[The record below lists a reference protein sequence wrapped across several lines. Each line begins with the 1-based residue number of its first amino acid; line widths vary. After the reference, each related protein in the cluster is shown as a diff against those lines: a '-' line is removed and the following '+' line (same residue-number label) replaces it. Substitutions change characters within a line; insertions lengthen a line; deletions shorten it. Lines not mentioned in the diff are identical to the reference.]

1 MFEKIAE
8 FSVKNRAFV
17 ILLWVIVAA
26 AGLYSFA
33 VLPID
38 AVPDITPVQV
48 QVNTVSPGLGPA
60 EIEQLITFP
69 IETAMGGLPNVKEV
83 WSVSRTALSQVTVV
97 FHDHVDI
104 YFARQLIL
112 ERLQQAR
119 DEIPEGLGEPEMG
132 PVSTGLGQI
141 YEFVVEG
148 DEYLPRELRAEL
160 QWNIKPQLLTVPGV
174 IEVNSF
180 GGFEKQY
187 QVLVD
192 PNRLQGYGITL
203 SQVFEAV
210 AANNANAGGAYI
222 EHGSEQYLIRGVGLA
237 QSIQDLERIYL
248 NAEDGTPVQ
257 LHEVAQVVVGN
268 ALRQG
273 AVTMNG
279 EGEVVAGMV
288 MMLIG
293 ANSRTVVR
301 DVKER
306 LAEIEPTLPDGM
318 SLRPYYDRT
327 ELVDATLGTV
337 RNNLLEGGL
346 LVIAV
351 LFLMLG
357 NFRSAVIVALAIPLS
372 MLFAAIGMVKTGVT
386 GNLMS
391 LGAIDFGLIVDGAV
405 IMAENISR
413 RLHGKQPD
421 APALPIIVDAVRE
434 VSRPVVFAVGIIIIV
449 YLPILTLQGIE
460 GRMFRPMAFTVVFA
474 LIGALILA
482 LTLTPALCAVLLRR
496 GVRERNLLNVER
508 LQGAYGRLL
517 QWTMG
522 HRAVVVGAA
531 LVAFVG
537 AMVVFPMLGSTFI
550 PTLDE
555 GAAAASVIK
564 LPSISLP
571 AAAEINTK
579 VERSVK
585 GIPEVTDV
593 VSRAGAA
600 EIADDPMGPEEAD
613 VFIGLK
619 PRREW
624 RKGLTKEK
632 LVEEI
637 SHAIDVMPGVNFS
650 ISQPIQLR
658 VNCLVSGVRSDLA
671 VKVFGP
677 DLDVLREQA
686 RLVGEVLADI
696 PGASEVQVEQTVGL
710 PVLEIRARRDDLAR
724 YKVNV
729 ADVQEVVETAL
740 GGKKASEF
748 IEGQRRWDIVVRL
761 PLQYRDSPEAISNVL
776 VAAEDGSQIPL
787 AQLCDIELVSGPA
800 QISREHNQRRVV
812 VECNVRGRDMGG
824 FVAAAQDAV
833 AREVDLPAGYHLEW
847 GGQFENL
854 QRARWRLMIVVPIA
868 LALIFILLYAT
879 FGNLR
884 PAVLIYCCVPFA
896 VIGGVFAL
904 LLRGMPFSISAGVGF
919 IALCGVAVLDGVVM
933 VTCINQLWDKGLG
946 FTAAIREG
954 AKMRLRPVLMTSLVA
969 SLGFVPMAISH
980 STGAEVQRPLATVVI
995 GGLTTSTLLTL
1006 VVLPTLYAWF
1016 GRPSTNGEPSGRE

>member
-1 MFEKIAE
+1 MFEKIVE

-17 ILLWVIVAA
+17 ILLWLIVAGV
-26 AGLYSFA
+26 GLYSFA

-38 AVPDITPVQV
+38 AVPDITPIQV

-60 EIEQLITFP
+60 EVEQLITFP
-69 IETAMGGLPNVKEV
+69 IETAMGGLPNVKEI
-83 WSVSRTALSQVTVV
+83 WSISKTALSQVTVV
-97 FHDHVDI
+97 FHDHVDV

-119 DEIPEGLGEPEMG
+119 GEIPEGLGEPEMG
-132 PVSTGLGQI
+132 PISTGLGQI

-148 DEYLPRELRAEL
+148 GDYSARDLRAEL

-192 PNRLQGYGITL
+192 PDRLQAYGITL
-203 SQVFEAV
+203 GQVFDAV

-237 QSIQDLERIYL
+237 QSIDDLRSIYL

-257 LHEVAQVVVGN
+257 LHEVARVVVGD

-293 ANSRTVVR
+293 ANSRTVVKA
-301 DVKER
+301 VKEK
-306 LAEIEPTLPDGM
+306 LAEIEPTLPGGM
-318 SLRPYYDRT
+318 HIRPYYDRT
-327 ELVDATLGTV
+327 ELVDATLETV
-337 RNNLLEGGL
+337 RRNLLEGGL

-351 LFLMLG
+351 LFLLLG
-357 NFRSAVIVALAIPLS
+357 NFRSALIVALAIPLS
-372 MLFAAIGMVKTGVT
+372 MLFAAIGMVKTGIS

-405 IMAENISR
+405 VMAENVSR
-413 RLHGKQPD
+413 RLSHKEAD
-421 APALPIIVDAVRE
+421 APALPIIIDAVRE

-449 YLPILTLQGIE
+449 YLPILTLQGTE
-460 GRMFRPMAFTVVFA
+460 GRMFRPMAFTVVYA
-474 LIGALILA
+474 LTGALLLA

-496 GVRERNLLNVER
+496 GVRERDIVKIGR
-508 LQGAYGRLL
+508 LQDAYGRGLDWAL
-517 QWTMG
+517 R
-522 HRAVVVGAA
+522 HRRIVIGVAVGAFVAA
-531 LVAFVG
+531 LA
-537 AMVVFPMLGSTFI
+537 VFPMLGSEFI

-555 GAAAASVIK
+555 GAVAASVIK

-571 AAAEINTK
+571 AAVGIHTK
-579 VERSVK
+579 VERNVK
-585 GIPEVTDV
+585 RIPEVTDI

-613 VFIGLK
+613 VFIGLQ

-624 RKGLTKEK
+624 RRGLTKER
-632 LVEEI
+632 LIDEI
-637 SHAIDVMPGVNFS
+637 SHAIDAMPGVNFS

-658 VNCLVSGVRSDLA
+658 INCLVSGVRSDLA

-677 DLDVLREQA
+677 ELEVLRQEA
-686 RLVGEVLADI
+686 ERVAEVLATI

-710 PVLEIRARRDDLAR
+710 PVLEIRARRNDLAR

-729 ADVQEVVETAL
+729 EDVQEVVQTAL

-748 IEGQRRWDIVVRL
+748 IEGQRRWDIIVRL
-761 PLQYRDSPEAISNVL
+761 PLEYRDSPEAIGNIL
-776 VAAEDGSQIPL
+776 VEAGDESEIPL

-812 VECNVRGRDMGG
+812 VECNIRGRDMGG
-824 FVAAAQDAV
+824 FVAAAQAAV
-833 AREVDLPAGYHLEW
+833 TSEVKLPPGYHLEW

-854 QRARWRLMIVVPIA
+854 ARARLRLMIVVPIA

-879 FGNLR
+879 FGSLR
-884 PAVLIYCCVPFA
+884 PALLIYCNVPFA

-904 LLRGMPFSISAGVGF
+904 LIRGMPFSISAGVGF
-919 IALCGVAVLDGVVM
+919 IALCGVAVLNGVVM
-933 VTCINQLWDKGLG
+933 VSYINQLRGRGRPLLE
-946 FTAAIREG
+946 AIREG
-954 AKMRLRPVLMTSLVA
+954 ARTRLRPVLMTALVA
-969 SLGFVPMAISH
+969 SLGFIPMAISH
-980 STGAEVQRPLATVVI
+980 GTGAEVQRPLATVVI
-995 GGLTTSTLLTL
+995 GGLITSTLLTL
-1006 VVLPTLYAWF
+1006 LVLPTLYAWF
-1016 GRPSTNGEPSGRE
+1016 ERRAVRSE

>member
-1 MFEKIAE
+1 MFGKIAE
-8 FSVKNRAFV
+8 FSVNNRAFI

-26 AGLYSFA
+26 AGIYCFA

-38 AVPDITPVQV
+38 AVPDVTPVQV
-48 QVNTVSPGLGPA
+48 QVNTVSPSLGPA
-60 EIEQLITFP
+60 EVEQLITFP
-69 IETAMGGLPNVKEV
+69 IETAMGGLPDVKKV
-83 WSVSRTALSQVTVV
+83 WSISKTALSQVTVV
-97 FHDHVDI
+97 FEDDVDI

-112 ERLQQAR
+112 ERLQR
-119 DEIPEGLGEPEMG
+119 VRGEIPEGLGEPEMG

-148 DEYLPRELRAEL
+148 DGYSPQDLRAEL
-160 QWNIKPQLLTVPGV
+160 QWSIKPQLLTVPGV

-187 QVLVD
+187 QVLVN
-192 PNRLQGYGITL
+192 PERLQAYGVTL
-203 SQVFEAV
+203 GDVFGAV
-210 AANNANAGGAYI
+210 ADNNANAGGAYI
-222 EHGSEQYLIRGVGLA
+222 EHGSEQYLVRGVGLA
-237 QSIQDLERIYL
+237 ESIEDLERIYL
-248 NAEDGTPVQ
+248 TAEDGTPVQ
-257 LHEVAQVVVGN
+257 LHEVAEVVIGN

-306 LAEIEPTLPDGM
+306 LEEIGPTLPEGM

-327 ELVDATLGTV
+327 ELIDATLRTV

-357 NFRSAVIVALAIPLS
+357 NFRSALIVALAIPLS
-372 MLFAAIGMVKTGVT
+372 MLFAGIGMVKTGVT

-405 IMAENISR
+405 IMADNISR
-413 RLHGKQPD
+413 RLHARQAD
-421 APALPIIVDAVRE
+421 APTLPIIIDAVRE

-496 GVRERNLLNVER
+496 GVRERNILNVER
-508 LQGAYGRLL
+508 LQGLYGRALT
-517 QWTMG
+517 WAMA
-522 HRAVVVGAA
+522 HRTVVVGVALAAFVAA
-531 LVAFVG
+531 LA
-537 AMVVFPMLGSTFI
+537 VFPLLGSTFI

-571 AAAEINTK
+571 AAADMNSR
-579 VERSVK
+579 VERSLK
-585 GIPEVTDV
+585 RIPEVTDV

-619 PRREW
+619 HRREW
-624 RKGLTKEK
+624 RKGLSKAE
-632 LVEEI
+632 LIDEI
-637 SHAIDVMPGVNFS
+637 SHAIDTMPGLNFS

-677 DLDVLREQA
+677 DLEVLREHAQ
-686 RLVGEVLADI
+686 LVGEALAQI
-696 PGASEVQVEQTVGL
+696 EGASEVQVEQTVGL

-729 ADVQEVVETAL
+729 KDVQEVVETAL
-740 GGKKASEF
+740 AGKKASEF

-761 PLQYRDSPEAISNVL
+761 PLEYRDTPEAIGNIL
-776 VAAEDGSQIPL
+776 VTAEDGSEVPL
-787 AQLCDIELVSGPA
+787 AQLCDMELLQGPA
-800 QISREHNQRRVV
+800 QIGREHNQRRVV
-812 VECNVRGRDMGG
+812 VECNIRGRDMGG
-824 FVAAAQDAV
+824 FVAAAQAAV
-833 AREVDLPAGYHLEW
+833 TRDVPLPPGYHLEW

-854 QRARWRLMIVVPIA
+854 RRARTRLMVVVPIA
-868 LALIFILLYAT
+868 LALIFVLLYAT
-879 FGNLR
+879 FGRLR
-884 PAVLIYCCVPFA
+884 PALLINCCVPFA
-896 VIGGVFAL
+896 VIGGIFAL
-904 LLRGMPFSISAGVGF
+904 LIRGMPFSISAGVGF
-919 IALCGVAVLDGVVM
+919 IALCGIAVLDGVVM
-933 VTCINQLWDKGLG
+933 VTCINQRREEGLG
-946 FTAAIREG
+946 FLEAIREG

-969 SLGFVPMAISH
+969 SFGFIPMALSH

-995 GGLTTSTLLTL
+995 GGLITSTLLTL

-1016 GRPSTNGEPSGRE
+1016 ERDHTDNGS

>member
-1 MFEKIAE
+1 MFAKIAE
-8 FSVKNRAFV
+8 FSVRNRALV
-17 ILLWVIVAA
+17 ILIWVIVAGV
-26 AGLYSFA
+26 GLYSFS

-48 QVNTVSPGLGPA
+48 QVNTVSPALGPA
-60 EIEQLITFP
+60 EVEQLITFP
-69 IETAMGGLPNVKEV
+69 IETAMGGMPNIKEI
-83 WSVSRTALSQVTVV
+83 WSVSKTALSQVTVV

-104 YFARQLIL
+104 YFARQLVL
-112 ERLQQAR
+112 ERLQQVR

-132 PVSTGLGQI
+132 PISTGLGQI

-148 DEYLPRELRAEL
+148 EEHSPRDLRAEL
-160 QWNIKPQLLTVPGV
+160 QWSIKPQLLTVPGV

-187 QVLVD
+187 QVLAN
-192 PNRLQGYGITL
+192 PNRLHAYGITL
-203 SQVFEAV
+203 GQVFDAV

-237 QSIQDLERIYL
+237 QSIDDLRSIYL
-248 NAEDGTPVQ
+248 KAEDGTPVQ
-257 LHEVAQVVVGN
+257 LHEVAQVVEGD

-301 DVKER
+301 AVKEK
-306 LAEIEPTLPDGM
+306 LEEIEPTLSKGM
-318 SLRPYYDRT
+318 HIRPYYDRT
-327 ELVDATLGTV
+327 ELVDATLHTV
-337 RNNLLEGGL
+337 QRNLLEGGL

-351 LFLMLG
+351 LFLLLG
-357 NFRSAVIVALAIPLS
+357 NIRAAVIVALAIPLS
-372 MLFAAIGMVKTGVT
+372 MLFAAIGMVKTGIT

-405 IMAENISR
+405 VMAENVSR
-413 RLHGKQPD
+413 QLSHKDPGKPV
-421 APALPIIVDAVRE
+421 LPVIIDAVRE

-449 YLPILTLQGIE
+449 YLPILTLQGTE
-460 GRMFRPMAFTVVFA
+460 GRMFRPMAFTVVYA
-474 LIGALILA
+474 LVGALLLA
-482 LTLTPALCAVLLRR
+482 LTLTPALCALLLRR
-496 GVRERNLLNVER
+496 GVRERNIVNIGK
-508 LQGAYGRLL
+508 LQEAYGRALD
-517 QWTMG
+517 WAMG
-522 HRAVVVGAA
+522 RRRIVVGAA
-531 LVAFVG
+531 LVAFIA
-537 AMVVFPMLGSTFI
+537 AMVVFPLLGSEFV

-571 AAAEINTK
+571 AAVDIHTK
-579 VERSVK
+579 IERNVK
-585 GIPEVTDV
+585 RIPEVTDI

-624 RKGLTKEK
+624 RRGKTKGDIIA
-632 LVEEI
+632 EI
-637 SHAIDVMPGVNFS
+637 SQAIDAMPGVNFS

-677 DLDVLREQA
+677 DLDVLRREA
-686 RLVGEVLADI
+686 DRVRDVLVTI

-710 PVLEIRARRDDLAR
+710 PVLEIRARRDRLAR

-729 ADVQEVVETAL
+729 EDVQEVVETAL

-748 IEGQRRWDIVVRL
+748 IEGQRRWDIIVRL
-761 PLQYRDSPEAISNVL
+761 PVEYRDTPEAIGNIL
-776 VAAEDGSQIPL
+776 VEAEDGSEIPL
-787 AQLCDIELVSGPA
+787 AQLCDIEPVSGPA

-812 VECNVRGRDMGG
+812 VECNIRGQDTGS
-824 FVAAAQDAV
+824 FVADAQAAIG
-833 AREVDLPAGYHLEW
+833 REVSLPPGYHLEW

-854 QRARWRLMIVVPIA
+854 ARARLRLTIVVPIV
-868 LALIFILLYAT
+868 LALIFILLYAM
-879 FGNLR
+879 FGALK
-884 PAVLIYCCVPFA
+884 PALLIYCNVPFA

-904 LLRGMPFSISAGVGF
+904 LIRGMPFSISAGVGF
-919 IALCGVAVLDGVVM
+919 IALCGVAVLNGIVM
-933 VTCINQLWDKGLG
+933 VTYIEQLRERGRSLIDAVK
-946 FTAAIREG
+946 EG
-954 AKMRLRPVLMTSLVA
+954 ARTRLRPVLMTALVA
-969 SLGFVPMAISH
+969 SLGFVPMATSRGI
-980 STGAEVQRPLATVVI
+980 GAEVQRPLATVVI
-995 GGLTTSTLLTL
+995 GGLITSTLLTL

-1016 GRPSTNGEPSGRE
+1016 QREREETEL